1 MPLWKK
7 IWGKIG
13 LVWFGLGFIF
23 FMLIIFPLH
32 YYFLK
37 RDRKNASHTLNKLW
51 ARFIFLWG
59 GIRVQIH
66 NKHYINKHQVYVI
79 TPNHKSYLDIP
90 ACHFLPIQQLRFIGK
105 AELNDIPIFGW
116 MFQKLHVPVQRNQ
129 ASAAARSFIQSQ
141 KILQSGISMVIYP
154 EGGIIR
160 EQFLAPFKEGPFL
173 LALKLKLPILPIV
186 IQNTQKIMPDLKQ
199 LYFFPFQTIHL
210 HILEPIST
218 QNLTQE
224 NLTELTKKVWQIT
237 YEKMKLLNEKI

>member
-13 LVWFGLGFIF
+13 VVWFGFGFIF

-37 RDRKNASHTLNKLW
+37 RERKNSSHALNKLW

-59 GIRVQIH
+59 GIRIKIHDRHLIDKNQI
-66 NKHYINKHQVYVI
+66 YVI
-79 TPNHKSYLDIP
+79 TPNHESYLDIP
-90 ACHFLPIQQLRFIGK
+90 ACHFLPLKQLRFIGK

-116 MFQKLHVPVQRNQ
+116 MFQRLHIPVQRNQ

-141 KILQSGISMVIYP
+141 KILQAGISMVIYP

-160 EQFLAPFKEGPFL
+160 GPFLAPFKEGPFL
-173 LALKLKLPILPIV
+173 LAIKLKLPVLPVV
-186 IQNTQKIMPDLKQ
+186 IQNTNKIMPDSDS
-199 LYFFPFQTIHL
+199 LYLFPFQTIHL
-210 HILEPIST
+210 HILKPIST
-218 QNLTQE
+218 ENLNQE
-224 NLTELTKKVWQIT
+224 NLSELTQNVWNLVHD
-237 YEKMKLLNEKI
+237 KMKSLK